1 MNIKDV
7 KTAFKVADVVLDKE
21 HGTNYIK
28 MDFLSEIIDEKGKK
42 LKRST
47 LKDNTGRVYIFV
59 VDGVIKKIGGSQSK
73 GGIKATL
80 SPYQSA
86 MQGRPGLNRYGIH
99 LLIKEALK
107 NDKSVEV
114 YMIISQS
121 VEAPVKGLFS
131 EEKMKVNAFK
141 EMENKCK
148 EDYKSVEDD
157 FPEWNYQERG
167 VPWPAYLQESHNKYL
182 ATTIGEKGS

>member
-28 MDFLSEIIDEKGKK
+28 IDFLSEIIDEKGKK
-42 LKRST
+42 LERSI

-59 VDGVIKKIGGSQSK
+59 VDGVIKKIGGSQSR
-73 GGIKATL
+73 GGIRATL
-80 SPYQSA
+80 SFYQSA

-99 LLIKEALK
+99 LLIKEALE
-107 NDKSVEV
+107 NGKSVEI
-114 YMIISQS
+114 YIIISQN

-148 EDYKSVEDD
+148 EDYKSVEGA

-167 VPWPAYLQESHNKYL
+167 VPWAKEIQESHARVLSK
-182 ATTIGEKGS
+182 